1 MANPNIINVTSITGK
16 TALATLSTVT
26 ANVIT
31 NTSSSNS
38 VYKLN
43 TITLSNYSGTQV
55 SANVTIN
62 RNSGTFYLAGALT
75 VPPNSTLVLLAKD
88 TSMYLEEGDVVQ
100 ANASVNTSISFSSA
114 YEIIS

>member
-1 MANPNIINVTSITGK
+1 MANPNIVNVTSITGK
-16 TALATLSTVT
+16 TALAILSTVT

-31 NTSSSNS
+31 NTASSNS

-43 TITLSNYSGTQV
+43 TITLSNYTGV
-55 SANVTIN
+55 LVAANVSIN
-62 RNSGTFYLAGALT
+62 RNSGTFYLAGALS

-100 ANASVNTSISFSSA
+100 ANVSANTSISFSSS

>member
-1 MANPNIINVTSITGK
+1 MANPNIVNVTSITGK
-16 TALATLSTVT
+16 TALAILTTVT

-43 TITLSNYSGTQV
+43 TITLSNYTGTQV
-55 SANVTIN
+55 VANVSIN
-62 RNSGTFYLAGALT
+62 RNSGTFYLAGALA
-75 VPPNSTLVLLAKD
+75 VPANSTLVLLAKD

-100 ANASVNTSISFSSA
+100 ANASVNTSLSFSSS